1 MRTRADCSGGN
12 CERCSVVV
20 RRSRG
25 GCGEEGDDDDDDEWS
40 WIWSGS

>member
-1 MRTRADCSGGN
+1 M
-12 CERCSVVV
+12 VVW
-20 RRSRG
+20 RSRD